1 MTKEGPC
8 HGMTIKPWQAEV
20 WFRLGPERI
29 NVPIQFF
36 FFFSL
41 SLVLSVFLLQ
51 PPPHKL
57 VRRESGRG
65 CCGSGEAGWVPP
77 AWLIPWWKGCV
88 GPRSALTSHRKG
100 QSFPSTSV
108 GLSLL
113 VGKVIP
119 VTSHH
124 PCLLIFPFTRVP
136 APRWT
141 PAMELAQRVIS
152 RVPLRL

>member
-77 AWLIPWWKGCV
+77 AWLIPWCKGFSSRWLLLL
-88 GPRSALTSHRKG
+88 RSRGARVH
-100 QSFPSTSV
+100 
-108 GLSLL
+108 GLSCPAACGIFLDQGWNL
-113 VGKVIP
+113 CPLHKQVG
-119 VTSHH
+119 S
-124 PCLLIFPFTRVP
+124 
-136 APRWT
+136 
-141 PAMELAQRVIS
+141 
-152 RVPLRL
+152 

>member
-1 MTKEGPC
+1 MTKKGLC
-8 HGMTIKPWQAEV
+8 HAMMIKPWQAEAR
-20 WFRLGPERI
+20 FRVGAERI
-29 NVPIQFF
+29 NGPIC

-51 PPPHKL
+51 PPPHQL

-77 AWLIPWWKGCV
+77 ARLIPRWKVWV
-88 GPRSALTSHRKG
+88 GPRSALTSHRRR
-100 QSFPSTSV
+100 QSLPSASV
-108 GLSLL
+108 GLFLL
-113 VGKVIP
+113 VGRVIP

-124 PCLLIFPFTRVP
+124 ACLLVFPFICVP

-141 PAMELAQRVIS
+141 PAMERAQRVIS